1 MSGIVIIGAGEC
13 GVRAAFAARAE
24 GFDGEVTLVGDEC
37 GMPYERPPLSKPD
50 ANGATLKPIC
60 TAEML
65 AAKNIM
71 LLDGVAAKHINR
83 EASCVRLS
91 TGEDLTYS
99 RLLLATGASP
109 RRLTCEGG
117 EHAVTLR
124 TIEDANRIYSAAVKR
139 TRTVII
145 GAGLIGLEL
154 AAELVGRGSKIT
166 VLEAGPVPLG
176 RNVPQPLAQRIVE
189 RHLAEGVDIVC
200 NVEVARISSRAVE
213 LVGGQLIAADL
224 VVAAIGVVPNTDL
237 AQAAGL
243 YIGNGIAVD
252 EALRTID
259 TNIFAAGDCAS
270 VNFSGLGLQRF
281 ETWQNAQFQ
290 GEIAGRNLAGASG
303 VFQPPVWFWSDQY
316 DLGLQG
322 VGQTIGKATVQ
333 RTLSDDAKI
342 LFYLNDAG
350 QLVGAAGLGVGNAVA
365 KDIKLAQKLIEAKVA
380 VAAASLEDPTTNLKK
395 LLKPAPAN

>member
-124 TIEDANRIYSAAVKR
+124 TIEDANWIYSQAVNGS
-139 TRTVII
+139 RTVII

-154 AAELVGRGSKIT
+154 AAELVGRGNKVTI
-166 VLEAGPVPLG
+166 LEAGPVPLG
-176 RNVPQPLAQRIVE
+176 RNVPQPLAQRIVQ
-189 RHLAEGVDIVC
+189 RHIAEGVDILF
-200 NVEVARISSRAVE
+200 NTEVARLSGRSVE
-213 LVGGQLIAADL
+213 LVGGQTIAADL
-224 VVAAIGVVPNTDL
+224 VVAQADADLSWTVAMIEAIRSARAQMNVPAGAFIPLVVKDMEPS
-237 AQAAGL
+237 AKAAWDQ
-243 YIGNGIAVD
+243 N
-252 EALRTID
+252 EALIMRFARIESIAHVEDLPKGTVALAASGGTFGLPLEGVID
-259 TNIFAAGDCAS
+259 VAAEKARLEKTLGKLAKELGGLRGRLNNPKFAESAPAE
-270 VNFSGLGLQRF
+270 VLE
-281 ETWQNAQFQ
+281 ET
-290 GEIAGRNLAGASG
+290 RKNLALREAE
-303 VFQPPVWFWSDQY
+303 
-316 DLGLQG
+316 
-322 VGQTIGKATVQ
+322 
-333 RTLSDDAKI
+333 
-342 LFYLNDAG
+342 
-350 QLVGAAGLGVGNAVA
+350 
-365 KDIKLAQKLIEAKVA
+365 EAK
-380 VAAASLEDPTTNLKK
+380 LKDAFAR
-395 LLKPAPAN
+395 LAELG

>member
-13 GVRAAFAARAE
+13 GVRAAFAARAN
-24 GFDGEVTLVGDEC
+24 GFDGKVTLVGDES
-37 GMPYERPPLSKPD
+37 GLPYERPPLSKPD

-60 TAEML
+60 TTQML
-65 AAKNIM
+65 AAKDIT
-71 LLDGVAAKHINR
+71 LLDGVGALRIDR
-83 EASCVRLS
+83 DTSCVRLS
-91 TGEDLTYS
+91 TGEDLPYS

-109 RRLTCEGG
+109 RRLTCEGS

-124 TIEDANRIYSAAVKR
+124 TIEDANRIYSQAVNGS
-139 TRTVII
+139 RTVII

-154 AAELVGRGSKIT
+154 AAELVGRGNKVTI
-166 VLEAGPVPLG
+166 LEAGPVPLG
-176 RNVPQPLAQRIVE
+176 RNVPQPLAQRIVQ
-189 RHLAEGVDIVC
+189 RHIAEGVDILF
-200 NVEVARISSRAVE
+200 NTEVARLSGRSVE
-213 LVGGQLIAADL
+213 LVGGQTIAADL

-243 YIGNGIAVD
+243 YVGNGIAVD
-252 EALRTID
+252 ERLRTID

-290 GEIAGRNLAGASG
+290 GEIAGRNLAGAAD
-303 VFQPPVWFWSDQY
+303 VFEPPVWFWSDQY

-322 VGQTIGKATVQ
+322 VGQTNGAATAL
-333 RTLSDDAKI
+333 RRLSDDAEI
-342 LFYLNDAG
+342 LYYLNDAR

-365 KDIKLAQKLIEAKVA
+365 KDIKVAHKLIEAKVTIE
-380 VAAASLEDPTTNLKK
+380 AAHLEDPTTNLKK
-395 LLKPAPAN
+395 LLRPAPAN